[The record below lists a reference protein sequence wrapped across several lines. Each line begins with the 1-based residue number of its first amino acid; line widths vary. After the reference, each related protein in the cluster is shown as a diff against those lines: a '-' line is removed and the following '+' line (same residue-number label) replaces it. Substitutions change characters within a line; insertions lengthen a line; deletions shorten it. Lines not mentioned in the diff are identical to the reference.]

1 MEGSLKKVEIKLEG
15 RGMQVVKEGGFTCK
29 LT

>member
-15 RGMQVVKEGGFTCK
+15 RGMQVVKEGFTCK